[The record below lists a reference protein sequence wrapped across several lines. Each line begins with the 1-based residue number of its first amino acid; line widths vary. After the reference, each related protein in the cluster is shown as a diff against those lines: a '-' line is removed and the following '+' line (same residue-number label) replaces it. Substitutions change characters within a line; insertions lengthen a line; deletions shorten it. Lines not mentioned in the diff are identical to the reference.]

1 MNALPPPRVVLVTGL
16 SGAGKASVLHA
27 LEDLGWETMDNLPFT
42 LLEEMLSAITPDQPR
57 RLALGVDVRSR
68 GFDAAA
74 LGSLLDRLKRN
85 ADMRFDLV
93 YCQADDTVL
102 LRRYTET
109 RRRHPLSPQGRVA
122 EGIAK
127 ERALTAPL
135 QAAADFVVD
144 TSERSLAALRQ
155 WIDSNFGQDEAEES
169 RPGLAISLVSF
180 GYPAGLPREAD
191 LVFDVRFLRNPHYDP
206 VLRPL
211 TGRDPAV
218 AAYVFADPDYEEFFR
233 RLTDLLDLLL
243 PRFVQEG
250 KKYVTVAIGCT
261 GGRHRSV
268 TTVERL
274 ARFLREASWR
284 VSITHR
290 EIASEQTGTAALADA
305 GRDGKTTG
313 QTKPGP

>member
-1 MNALPPPRVVLVTGL
+1 MNPSPPRVVLVTGL

-27 LEDLGWETMDNLPFT
+27 LEDLGWETMDNLPFS
-42 LLEEMLSAITPDQPR
+42 LLEEMLTRLTPDQPR

-74 LGSLLDRLKRN
+74 LGGLLERLRRN
-85 ADMRFDLV
+85 TDMRFDLV

-122 EGIAK
+122 DGIAK

-155 WIDSNFGQDEAEES
+155 WIDSNFGQDEAEET

-191 LVFDVRFLRNPHYDP
+191 LVFDMRCLANPFYEPDLRELSGEDAGVAAYIE
-206 VLRPL
+206 
-211 TGRDPAV
+211 RDPA
-218 AAYVFADPDYEEFFR
+218 FAPFFE
-233 RLTDLLDLLL
+233 RLGLMLRDLL
-243 PRFVQEG
+243 PAYARAG
-250 KKYVTVAIGCT
+250 KRYLTIAIGCT

-268 TTVERL
+268 HTAKKL
-274 ARFLREASWR
+274 AETLENGPWR
-284 VSITHR
+284 VALRHR
-290 EIASEQTGTAALADA
+290 DIHLGHE
-305 GRDGKTTG
+305 
-313 QTKPGP
+313 